1 MCSSSLNFKSWP
13 FVKSSSK
20 SISSKHKCITRS
32 VWFWSFDTGCRS
44 FKVSPSSS
52 IASAEDCLDSTFS
65 ALKACFALWCSPSS
79 LIGGLL
85 DVILELPGTFKYF
98 ALLFSGICSLPHF
111 SLPYFVLPHGKIS
124 IFTSLTVAKESPRLF
139 KSLLLGFLSN
149 STAGFSEGGQNLVA
163 LYLMMQSSSFWN

>member
-1 MCSSSLNFKSWP
+1 M
-13 FVKSSSK
+13 
-20 SISSKHKCITRS
+20 
-32 VWFWSFDTGCRS
+32 
-44 FKVSPSSS
+44 SPSSS

-65 ALKACFALWCSPSS
+65 VLKACFALCCSPSS

-111 SLPYFVLPHGKIS
+111 SLPYFVLPDGKIS

-149 STAGFSEGGQNLVA
+149 STAGFSEGQNLVA